1 MKLSEQILLALVGPT
16 ASGKTQLGMLLA
28 NRLNGEIVSADSR
41 QVYRHLNI
49 GTAKPTE
56 EELRE
61 VRHHFI
67 DILDPLE
74 DYNAGLYSEQAR
86 RCVEEL
92 FEKGIQPILVG
103 GTGLYVQGVID
114 GFFNGPGKDDDIRMQ
129 LEEEAAEEGAEKL
142 FLRLMQVDPAAA
154 SKLDPTKIRRIIR
167 ALEVYVKTGKTLSEH
182 HAEQHTKPA
191 YGVMQIGLN
200 WERKILYERI
210 NRRVDIM
217 LEKGLIEE
225 ADGLLKQG
233 VPRTANALNTVGYKE
248 VFDFLDGT
256 IDIKTMTELI
266 KRNSRRFAKR
276 QMTWFRADERIHWLQ
291 VDPATNWE
299 ALADEIVKLFLDR
312 RRKT

>member
-1 MKLSEQILLALVGPT
+1 
-16 ASGKTQLGMLLA
+16 
-28 NRLNGEIVSADSR
+28 
-41 QVYRHLNI
+41 
-49 GTAKPTE
+49 
-56 EELRE
+56 
-61 VRHHFI
+61 
-67 DILDPLE
+67 
-74 DYNAGLYSEQAR
+74 
-86 RCVEEL
+86 
-92 FEKGIQPILVG
+92 
-103 GTGLYVQGVID
+103 
-114 GFFNGPGKDDDIRMQ
+114 
-129 LEEEAAEEGAEKL
+129 
-142 FLRLMQVDPAAA
+142 
-154 SKLDPTKIRRIIR
+154 
-167 ALEVYVKTGKTLSEH
+167 
-182 HAEQHTKPA
+182 
-191 YGVMQIGLN
+191 MQIGLN